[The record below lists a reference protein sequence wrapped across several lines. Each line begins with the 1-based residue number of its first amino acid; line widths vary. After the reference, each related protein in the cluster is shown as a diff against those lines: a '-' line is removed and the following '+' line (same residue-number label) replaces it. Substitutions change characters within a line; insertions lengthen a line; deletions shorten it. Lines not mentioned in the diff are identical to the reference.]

1 MTPAQRTLVET
12 RRRQIRYWPVL
23 ALLLVLLV
31 GGAFAWLWQ
40 AAPVNLS
47 PALVLEQF
55 STRTLT
61 DEELIMLAARGTLA
75 LAACGLFMLVIVV
88 LVSVALWN
96 EYRLIRILDA
106 LDPPGRAAAPA
117 AAGTPPAGTPDGET
131 PPSGPA
137 AP

>member
-96 EYRLIRILDA
+96 EHRLIRILDA
-106 LDPPGRAAAPA
+106 LDPPGRDIAPA
-117 AAGTPPAGTPDGET
+117 AAGTPDGET

-137 AP
+137 AS